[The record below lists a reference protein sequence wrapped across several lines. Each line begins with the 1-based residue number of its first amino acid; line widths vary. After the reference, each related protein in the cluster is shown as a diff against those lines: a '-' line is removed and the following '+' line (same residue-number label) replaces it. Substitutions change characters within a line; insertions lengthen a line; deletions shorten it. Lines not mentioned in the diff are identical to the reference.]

1 MLGLH
6 VGLDLLP
13 YCSSMAWRW
22 RIAAWR
28 WHGDGAA
35 RAGACPSVGR
45 VGSSMMQQQQRILQ
59 SHQSPICKLISAT
72 LDFRT
77 PSALISQGRE
87 QSACRSTSAF
97 SSVHVTYCTVGQEVP
112 RQMLLCTRYRRGRH
126 YMYLFHRVARGPIT
140 EREAHR
146 QQLWP
151 CVYSGAAPRNHQP
164 LAGGGV
170 LVETAKLVIP
180 GTLVT
185 LMASASTMT
194 TIRTAPAPVVHHRH
208 RYQP

>member
-1 MLGLH
+1 MAMAH
-6 VGLDLLP
+6 
-13 YCSSMAWRW
+13 CSMAMAWRW
-22 RIAAWR
+22 RS
-28 WHGDGAA
+28 
-35 RAGACPSVGR
+35 AGACPSVGR
-45 VGSSMMQQQQRILQ
+45 VGSSMMQQQPATPATAYLAI
-59 SHQSPICKLISAT
+59 SPINLARAITNLQIDLT

-170 LVETAKLVIP
+170 LVATAKLVIP

>member
-1 MLGLH
+1 MAH
-6 VGLDLLP
+6 
-13 YCSSMAWRW
+13 CSMAMAWRW
-22 RIAAWR
+22 RS
-28 WHGDGAA
+28 
-35 RAGACPSVGR
+35 AGACPSVGR
-45 VGSSMMQQQQRILQ
+45 VGSSMMQQQPATPATAYLAI
-59 SHQSPICKLISAT
+59 SPINLELRRAITNLQIDLT

-126 YMYLFHRVARGPIT
+126 YMYQFHRVARGPIT
-140 EREAHR
+140 EGEAHR

-151 CVYSGAAPRNHQP
+151 YSGAAPRNHQ
-164 LAGGGV
+164 
-170 LVETAKLVIP
+170 P